1 MLFSGGCRPV
11 STWSGAAATLYI
23 GPDLH
28 NVKRECGTAVNPC
41 YAPGLLRMP
50 HQPGG
55 VVLEAAFGPGAVR
68 HRIVQG
74 VEKAFKGGL
83 TAL

>member
-1 MLFSGGCRPV
+1 
-11 STWSGAAATLYI
+11 
-23 GPDLH
+23 
-28 NVKRECGTAVNPC
+28 
-41 YAPGLLRMP
+41 MP